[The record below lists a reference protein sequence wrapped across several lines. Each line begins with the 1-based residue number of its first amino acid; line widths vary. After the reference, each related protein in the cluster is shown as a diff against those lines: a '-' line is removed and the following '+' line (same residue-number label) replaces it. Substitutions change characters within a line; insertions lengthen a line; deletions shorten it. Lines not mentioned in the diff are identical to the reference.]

1 MAQDPVKVDSK
12 HYTVEVENDKVRV
25 LRIRYGPHE
34 KSAMHA
40 HPALVG
46 VMLTDGHIRFA
57 YPGGKSEEIT
67 AKAGQVLHFPAQE
80 HLPENL
86 SDEPFEAVVVELKTP
101 RPARAVVKG
110 KPAKA
115 AKARPAVRAKAR
127 PAKGKTVK
135 GKRTKS
141 R

>member
-1 MAQDPVKVDSK
+1 MAKDPVKVDSG
-12 HYTVEVENDKVRV
+12 HYTVEVENSNIRV

-34 KSAMHA
+34 KSVMHG

-46 VMLTDGHIRFA
+46 VMLTDSHIRFA

-67 AKAGQVLHFPAQE
+67 AKAGQVLQFPATE

-86 SDEPFEAVVVELKTP
+86 SDLPFEAIVVELKPT
-101 RPARAVVKG
+101 KSSS
-110 KPAKA
+110 
-115 AKARPAVRAKAR
+115 AKARPATRAKAK
-127 PAKGKTVK
+127 PVKKAVKGKTAK
-135 GKRTKS
+135 KR